1 MNPHRQTPRLLTASR
16 RSQAGITLV
25 ETTVVSS
32 VLAVL
37 TGLAAPSFD
46 SSIQRRHLEGAAT
59 QLETDIHHARM
70 LAVARNAPLRM
81 SFESGAGGSCYVI
94 HTGAANQCTCA
105 ADGSPV
111 CQGEA
116 RGGARGAL
124 RAGWPGRPEVEL
136 ALGTVRPDQ
145 GHQLTDRHRAAA
157 STQRQRHPPGDEHHG
172 ARALMLAGT
181 GAQRLPPLLMGCG
194 GAAPTPGDRRRV
206 APDGRRGAPWCTAPM
221 RPDNS

>member
-1 MNPHRQTPRLLTASR
+1 MENCMNPHRQTPRLLTASR

-81 SFESGAGGSCYVI
+81 SFLSGVGGSCYVI
-94 HTGAANQCTCA
+94 HTGAANQSTCA

-116 RGGARGAL
+116 VAEREVRFEPGGPVGLRSNSRSVLFDPTKGTSSPTATVQLQARNGSAIHQVMNIM
-124 RAGWPGRPEVEL
+124 GR
-136 ALGTVRPDQ
+136 VRSCSP
-145 GHQLTDRHRAAA
+145 
-157 STQRQRHPPGDEHHG
+157 
-172 ARALMLAGT
+172 
-181 GAQRLPPLLMGCG
+181 
-194 GAAPTPGDRRRV
+194 APAISGYRR
-206 APDGRRGAPWCTAPM
+206 C
-221 RPDNS
+221 

>member
-1 MNPHRQTPRLLTASR
+1 MNPHRHTPRLPTASR

-37 TGLAAPSFD
+37 TGLAVPSFD

-81 SFESGAGGSCYVI
+81 SFESGVGGSCYVI

-116 RGGARGAL
+116 VAERAVRFEPGGPVGLRSNSRSVLFDPTKGTSSPTATVQLQARNGSAIHQVMNIM
-124 RAGWPGRPEVEL
+124 GR
-136 ALGTVRPDQ
+136 VRSCSP
-145 GHQLTDRHRAAA
+145 
-157 STQRQRHPPGDEHHG
+157 
-172 ARALMLAGT
+172 
-181 GAQRLPPLLMGCG
+181 
-194 GAAPTPGDRRRV
+194 APAISGYRR
-206 APDGRRGAPWCTAPM
+206 C
-221 RPDNS
+221 